1 LPVASSSRK
10 RRTTLGARA
19 VHRSS
24 ASRQYRS
31 AVSLS
36 ALSPPKSP
44 GDITVK
50 IRKIFCEIS
59 RFTTGPI
66 NRWPEW
72 TVGTG
77 NGKEGRTSKPTW
89 IRSISCPGG
98 RRQSSPA
105 QARLAASI
113 RIRWGRVGGRLT
125 GGGRRAGRECRS
137 SYRAR
142 PSKRLRQAMMR
153 RSAAETGLADYA
165 AARARGRSPSSVP
178 SLSTAARFVGHLI
191 DSQRRALMP
200 AELGVR
206 QRSGSS
212 VPAARGPG
220 SPSTSAIVRLFP
232 CAVAAAEGEG
242 EGGAE
247 RATAP
252 GALIEHVGSGCAV
265 AGWRD

>member
-1 LPVASSSRK
+1 
-10 RRTTLGARA
+10 
-19 VHRSS
+19 
-24 ASRQYRS
+24 
-31 AVSLS
+31 
-36 ALSPPKSP
+36 
-44 GDITVK
+44 
-50 IRKIFCEIS
+50 
-59 RFTTGPI
+59 
-66 NRWPEW
+66 
-72 TVGTG
+72 
-77 NGKEGRTSKPTW
+77 
-89 IRSISCPGG
+89 
-98 RRQSSPA
+98 
-105 QARLAASI
+105 
-113 RIRWGRVGGRLT
+113 
-125 GGGRRAGRECRS
+125 
-137 SYRAR
+137 
-142 PSKRLRQAMMR
+142 MMR

-178 SLSTAARFVGHLI
+178 SLSTAARFVGHLF

-265 AGWRD
+265 ADGGIDDTSPIAPKRQAQPRHFRGHP